1 MDDFTAANIALSDE
15 KREEELEKTKKGT
28 VDYSKLEEEVA
39 AAKKHAKEGDLTAA
53 LECLLSLEKQHRLGE
68 DITATKL
75 CCTAILDAL
84 FEAKEWKLLNEHIL
98 LLAKRRSQLKQAV
111 QAFVRQAMGYI
122 DQTPDKETRIELIK
136 TLQTVTEGK
145 IFVEIERAR
154 LTRQLAKLKEEE
166 GKIDEA
172 AEILQEVAVETFGA
186 MAKTEKIFYILEQVR
201 LCLDRKDYIRAQIL
215 AKKVSPRAF
224 VDQSNKKGQNAGEV
238 GIEGTTIQAADAGTP
253 SLEELKLMY
262 YRLLIRYHEHNN
274 SYIDICRCYRSIYE
288 VPSIAEDPAKWG
300 PVLKRIC
307 WYVVL
312 APASSDQVTLLET
325 TAADK
330 KLLELPAYK
339 ELLQTFI
346 TKEVRWWSAFEK
358 EYAEEV
364 AAEESV
370 FGGEPGEK
378 RRADLRLRVIEH
390 NVLVIA
396 KYYSRITLA
405 RLAQLLDLSPADTEK
420 HLSDMVVAGAL
431 TARIDRPAGIVRFAA
446 RQQPATL
453 LNGWARNIGRLL
465 DVVEKATQ
473 NIQKESMVHKVAI
486 GAA

>member
-1 MDDFTAANIALSDE
+1 MEEFTAANIAVSDE

-39 AAKKHAKEGDLTAA
+39 AAKKHAEEGDLTAA

-84 FEAKEWKLLNEHIL
+84 YEAKEWKLLNEHIL

-122 DQTPDKETRIELIK
+122 DQTPDKESRVELIK

-201 LCLDRKDYIRAQIL
+201 LCLDRKDFIRAQIL

-224 VDQSNKKGQNAGEV
+224 VDQSHKKGQNAGEV

-253 SLEELKLMY
+253 SLPELKLMY
-262 YRLLIRYHEHNN
+262 YQLLIRYHEHNN

-307 WYVVL
+307 WYVIL
-312 APASSDQVTLLET
+312 APASSDQVTLLAT

-330 KLLELPAYK
+330 KLVELPAYK
-339 ELLQTFI
+339 ELLQSFI

-358 EYAEEV
+358 EYSGEVDAE
-364 AAEESV
+364 AII
-370 FGGEPGEK
+370 FGGEAGAK

-396 KYYSRITLA
+396 KYYARITLA
-405 RLAQLLDLSPADTEK
+405 RLAQLLDLSAADTEK

-431 TARIDRPAGIVRFAA
+431 TARIDRPASIVRFAA
-446 RQQPATL
+446 RREPAVL
-453 LNGWARNIGRLL
+453 LNGWACNIRRLL
-465 DVVEKATQ
+465 DVVENATQ